1 MKITMLGTGK
11 AVVTECYNTCF
22 LIQNEDQLLLV
33 DGGGGNTIFK
43 QFKEINCNW
52 LNIKHIFLTHTHM
65 DHLMGILWL
74 VRMFT
79 QRMNKGRYEGEVFI
93 YSNEEALQ
101 IIKKIAEMLLQPS
114 EVAFIGKRLHLIKIT
129 DGEEKEIIGQKFTF
143 FDVKSI
149 KTVQFGFM
157 MNYENGKKLT
167 FCGDEPCHKHEEKYV
182 KNADWLIHEAF
193 CIKDD
198 DKEFR
203 PYEKNHSTVDDAC
216 ILAERLGVKNLILC
230 HTEDTNI
237 KERKEKY
244 TKIGQKYF
252 HGNIFVP
259 NDLDT
264 ISI

>member
-22 LIQNEDQLLLV
+22 LIQNEEQLLLV

-52 LNIKHIFLTHTHM
+52 LKIKHIFLTHTHM

-93 YSNEEALQ
+93 YSNEEALK
-101 IIKKIAEMLLQPS
+101 IIKNIAQMLLQPS
-114 EVAFIGKRLHLIKIT
+114 EVAFIGKRLHLVKIT

-149 KTVQFGFM
+149 KTVQFGFT
-157 MNYENGKKLT
+157 MN
-167 FCGDEPCHKHEEKYV
+167 
-182 KNADWLIHEAF
+182 
-193 CIKDD
+193 
-198 DKEFR
+198 
-203 PYEKNHSTVDDAC
+203 
-216 ILAERLGVKNLILC
+216 
-230 HTEDTNI
+230 
-237 KERKEKY
+237 
-244 TKIGQKYF
+244 
-252 HGNIFVP
+252 
-259 NDLDT
+259 
-264 ISI
+264 